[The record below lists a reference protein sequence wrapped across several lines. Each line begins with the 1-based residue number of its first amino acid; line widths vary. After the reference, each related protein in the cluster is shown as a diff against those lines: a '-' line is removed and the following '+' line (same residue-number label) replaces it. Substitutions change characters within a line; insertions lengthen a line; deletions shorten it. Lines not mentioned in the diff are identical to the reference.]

1 MQVLVSNWITIL
13 NLINTIIQIYT
24 TEPYYILVGNNC
36 ALRVSSGL
44 LPCEIFTS
52 KGHRVECA
60 CCWWRPSS
68 TLREAP
74 SVALA
79 VETRL
84 LNEIQASMMALY
96 FSPARQPERCWVGS
110 GEFPGAAHSADG
122 EEESGNRVRRAEF
135 SFVLGRRFS
144 SLLLLLAGC
153 AISSHRRSLPLVGV
167 AALNSNAIRTSL
179 RGTSFLRTWAFVSS
193 KEQT

>member
-1 MQVLVSNWITIL
+1 MDF
-13 NLINTIIQIYT
+13 
-24 TEPYYILVGNNC
+24 
-36 ALRVSSGL
+36 
-44 LPCEIFTS
+44 LPSEICTS

-60 CCWWRPSS
+60 CCWWRPAS
-68 TLREAP
+68 TLRGAP
-74 SVALA
+74 SAALA

-110 GEFPGAAHSADG
+110 GEFLPGAAHSADG
-122 EEESGNRVRRAEF
+122 ESGNRVRRAEF
-135 SFVLGRRFS
+135 SFVPGRRFS
-144 SLLLLLAGC
+144 SLLLLLLAGC

-179 RGTSFLRTWAFVSS
+179 RGRSFFRTWAFVSS
-193 KEQT
+193 KEQTLPCVRSEVIFRL